1 MLINRTQ
8 MFSTLTVR
16 YSLIMMGGI
25 ALLLAPIPFVM
36 FFKGPWI
43 RDHSPYSKRLIAEEQ
58 KRLDES
64 EISNLEPLAQNESS
78 GATRESKERRESV

>member
-8 MFSTLTVR
+8 MFNTLTVR

-25 ALLLAPIPFVM
+25 AMLLAPIPFVM

-43 RDHSPYSKRLIAEEQ
+43 RDHSSYSKRLIAEEQ

-64 EISNLEPLAQNESS
+64 EISSLEPLAQNESS